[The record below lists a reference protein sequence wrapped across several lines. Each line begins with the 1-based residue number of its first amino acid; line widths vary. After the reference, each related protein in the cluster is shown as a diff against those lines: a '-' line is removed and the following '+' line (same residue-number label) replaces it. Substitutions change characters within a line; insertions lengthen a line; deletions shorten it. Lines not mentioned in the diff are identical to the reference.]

1 MAQRRI
7 VFWDTRRTD
16 GASQTAW
23 SPLVAALARDGYQVV
38 VAAHLEPSGR
48 SVDVAHLD
56 MPPGPDDL
64 PAALLTDPDPA
75 ASLAACGV
83 TGSELLVADMREHGL
98 PGGFTHALTRL
109 RALAWVS
116 GWMAHWLDAI
126 EPDVLVLMEP
136 RADAATV
143 LVESMARARC
153 IRVATAIDAVEVA
166 RLAPARH
173 APGRRVIGDACRSAN
188 DRMAAVRPDG

>member
-1 MAQRRI
+1 
-7 VFWDTRRTD
+7 
-16 GASQTAW
+16 
-23 SPLVAALARDGYQVV
+23 
-38 VAAHLEPSGR
+38 
-48 SVDVAHLD
+48 
-56 MPPGPDDL
+56 
-64 PAALLTDPDPA
+64 
-75 ASLAACGV
+75 
-83 TGSELLVADMREHGL
+83 
-98 PGGFTHALTRL
+98 
-109 RALAWVS
+109 
-116 GWMAHWLDAI
+116 MAHWLDAI